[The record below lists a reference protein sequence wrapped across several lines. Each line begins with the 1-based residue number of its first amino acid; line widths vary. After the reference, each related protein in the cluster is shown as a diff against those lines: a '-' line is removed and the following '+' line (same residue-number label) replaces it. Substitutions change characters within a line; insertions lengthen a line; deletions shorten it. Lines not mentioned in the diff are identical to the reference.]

1 MQYEIPQRGVG
12 KGAQTILN
20 MFPAT
25 IAVSCSSPTSIVES
39 QTKDTLHKQVSQKMQ
54 TINEFYHMTSRLRV

>member
-1 MQYEIPQRGVG
+1 MQYEIPQRGIG

-25 IAVSCSSPTSIVES
+25 IAVSCSPPTSIVAN
-39 QTKDTLHKQVSQKMQ
+39 QTKDTLHKQISQKMQ
-54 TINEFYHMTSRLRV
+54 TITEFYQMTSRLRV